1 LNIQLFSSAGQIDNF
16 PTLGRV
22 YRAPKSFRGSVRY
35 YQDAYARCLAICK
48 KVGTPHLLITL
59 TENTDW
65 PELKHMLRPGQP
77 YCDRP
82 DCCCRLFID
91 KLHELMK
98 DIFNKHVMGPTLGG
112 FYSIEHQKGYFV
124 R

>member
-1 LNIQLFSSAGQIDNF
+1 M
-16 PTLGRV
+16 
-22 YRAPKSFRGSVRY
+22 
-35 YQDAYARCLAICK
+35 AICK

-59 TENTDW
+59 TGSTEW
-65 PELKHMLRPGQP
+65 PELQHMLRPGQP

-124 R
+124 FNYFENIKKRFILAVCHTRILL